1 MNRFG
6 MQSIDF
12 TAWGVIAAPVFF
24 GRGGNAGALR
34 RYADEG
40 VWGISPQMVPQLS
53 HHALPGTISMAL
65 KIHGPN
71 FAIGNGPE
79 AMSEGVLLAATLLS
93 EGRLPGIWF
102 VMTRFAPEYLPN
114 DDAAGSVANNA
125 TGEGIAFALTPIE
138 SNGKGPEF
146 LFSPD
151 DEIDGALP
159 VFELSSM
166 VDQLQTDNPRG
177 RWRLPGFGWFGI
189 QDRPAAMEM
198 RA

>member
-1 MNRFG
+1 MEN
-6 MQSIDF
+6 IDF
-12 TAWGVIAAPVFF
+12 AAWGVIAAPIFF

-65 KIHGPN
+65 KLHGPN
-71 FAIGNGPE
+71 YAIGNGPE
-79 AMSEGVLLAATLLS
+79 AIGEGIMLAATMLS
-93 EGRLPGIWF
+93 EGRLPGLWL
-102 VMTRFAPEYLPN
+102 VMTRYSPEYIPN
-114 DDAAGSVANNA
+114 DDTAGSASNHA
-125 TGEGIAFALTPIE
+125 MGEGIALALTPIE
-138 SNGKGPEF
+138 NSGKGPEF

-151 DEIDGALP
+151 DEFDLALP
-159 VFELSSM
+159 VFELSNM
-166 VDQLQTDNPRG
+166 ADQLQTDNPRG